1 MKLLKEWS
9 NTPGLSKMALAKK
22 YTSLGFFDNAYPQA
36 YSTIT
41 NWLKPEFASKIRVS
55 YEAMSTDRDQ

>member
-1 MKLLKEWS
+1 MKILKEYT
-9 NTPGLSKMALAKK
+9 NTPGLSKIALARK
-22 YTSLGFFDNAYPQA
+22 YTSLGFFDNETAA

-55 YEAMSTDRDQ
+55 YEAMSTSPDQ

>member
-9 NTPGLSKMALAKK
+9 NTPGLSKRALARK
-22 YTSLGFFDNAYPQA
+22 YTSLGSFDNENAA

-55 YEAMSTDRDQ
+55 YEAMSTSPDQ

>member
-9 NTPGLSKMALAKK
+9 NTPGLSKKAVARK
-22 YTSLGFFDNAYPQA
+22 YTSLGFFDNEKAA

-55 YEAMSTDRDQ
+55 YEAMSTSPDQ